1 MTLTAIVM
9 LGKTGHGTLEKQMG
23 MVYRAALRDVVAL
36 LKSNSRIDRIV
47 VAAPSSVQ
55 FDLPDVTWDIDSPD
69 RKFHFGERLAE
80 LIQRL
85 DLDRVIY
92 MGAGSAPLLSQAEL
106 GDAVS
111 AVIASTTPTLI
122 ANNAHSAD
130 WAAFSH
136 SKTISQFTQ
145 RLERD
150 NMLAHVLRHEA
161 NFDVRALKPSAGTR
175 LDIDT
180 PFDLRV
186 LALHPRA
193 QPHLRKMLDEIA
205 PSLNVNQIQKAIEVL
220 RADESRITLIGRVS
234 SAVCG
239 LIERETRC
247 WTRVLSEERGM
258 AANRRQTTGQV
269 FSFVADH
276 IERVGEEEFITQL
289 AKVSDVVFWDTRVY
303 LAHHQIWPSEEDRF
317 AADLGRYELIEDDRL
332 RRLTCAAE
340 SASIPIIVGG
350 HNAVSGGL
358 YAMME
363 IKNVPKV

>member
-1 MTLTAIVM
+1 MTLTAIVL
-9 LGKTGHGTLEKQMG
+9 LGKAGQGVLEKQMG
-23 MVYRAALRDVVAL
+23 MVYRAALRDVVAV
-36 LKSNSRIDRIV
+36 LKNNSHIDRIV
-47 VAAPSSVQ
+47 VAAPASVQ
-55 FDLPDVTWDIDSPD
+55 FDLPDVMWDIDSPNG
-69 RKFHFGERLAE
+69 KFHFGERLAE
-80 LIQRL
+80 LINRL

-92 MGAGSAPLLSQAEL
+92 MGAGSAPLLSEAEL

-111 AVIASTTPTLI
+111 AVIASTTPTLVT
-122 ANNAHSAD
+122 NNAHSAD
-130 WAAFSH
+130 WAAFSYA
-136 SKTISQFTQ
+136 KTISQFIH

-161 NFDVRALKPSAGTR
+161 NFEVRSLKPSAGTR

-186 LALHPRA
+186 LALHPRT
-193 QPHLRKMLDEIA
+193 PPNLRKILGDLA
-205 PSLNVNQIQKAIEVL
+205 PTLNVNQIQKSIEVL

-258 AANRRQTTGQV
+258 AANRRQTMGEV

-276 IERVGEEEFITQL
+276 IERIGEEEFIAQL

-303 LAHHQIWPSEEDRF
+303 LAHHQSWPSEEDRF
-317 AADLGRYELIEDDRL
+317 AADLGRYELIKDDRL

-340 SASIPIIVGG
+340 LASIPIIVGG

-358 YAMME
+358 YAMLE
-363 IKNVPKV
+363 IKKPVF

>member
-1 MTLTAIVM
+1 
-9 LGKTGHGTLEKQMG
+9 
-23 MVYRAALRDVVAL
+23 VAL
-36 LKSNSRIDRIV
+36 LKSNSYVDRIV

-55 FDLPDVTWDIDSPD
+55 FDLPDVVWDIDLPD
-69 RKFHFGERLAE
+69 KKFHFGERLAE
-80 LIQRL
+80 LIHRL

-92 MGAGSAPLLSQAEL
+92 MGAGSAPLLSGAEL

-111 AVIASTTPTLI
+111 AVIASATPLLI
-122 ANNAHSAD
+122 TNNAHSAD
-130 WAAFSH
+130 WAVFSH
-136 SKTISQFTQ
+136 AKIISQFTQ

-150 NMLAHVLRHEA
+150 NMLAYVLRHEA
-161 NFDVRALKPSAGTR
+161 HFEVRSLKPSAGTR

-186 LALHPRA
+186 LALHPRT
-193 QPHLRKMLDEIA
+193 QPHLRTTLGDLA
-205 PSLNVNQIQKAIEVL
+205 LSLNANQIQKALEVL
-220 RADESRITLIGRVS
+220 RADESRVTLIGRVS

-269 FSFVADH
+269 FSFVADY
-276 IERVGEEEFITQL
+276 IERIGEDEFVAQL
-289 AKVSDVVFWDTRVY
+289 AKMSDVVFWDTRVY
-303 LAHHQIWPSEEDRF
+303 LAHHHVWPSEEDRF

-340 SASIPIIVGG
+340 SASIPILVGG

-363 IKNVPKV
+363 IRNHS